1 MNNKQINMNIDI
13 KETTPILNEDNKQVF
28 QEGMLFRKVSRFLSG
43 IEEDS
48 VISIPCFFD
57 PTSGKVLIELLPK
70 EIREEYKEYNNS
82 L

>member
-13 KETTPILNEDNKQVF
+13 KTTTPVLNEDNKQVF
-28 QEGMLFRKVSRFLSG
+28 QEGMIFRKVSRFLSG
-43 IEEDS
+43 TEEDS
-48 VISIPCFFD
+48 IISIPCFFD

>member
-13 KETTPILNEDNKQVF
+13 KETTPVLNEDNKQVF

-43 IEEDS
+43 TEEDS